1 MARTNEKKF
10 TFEGEINGNL
20 FKQVISLPDDTGG
33 GNQGGGD
40 GAHKGGTFV
49 VFGPVIFVA
58 NDRRAPQ
65 RKA

>member
-10 TFEGEINGNL
+10 TFEGEINGNI

-33 GNQGGGD
+33 GTQGGGD
-40 GAHKGGTFV
+40 GAHRGTFV
-49 VFGPVIFVA
+49 VFGPVIFIDQ
-58 NDRRAPQ
+58 DRRGPQ